1 MVIIPSS
8 IGSSKLGSFPMT
20 LFWKQKNP
28 YLLLMC
34 GSVNLKGKDLITKG
48 ALWRVDDGKGIKIW
62 GDTDNW
68 LPTINQSQNISS
80 SIWAR

>member
-1 MVIIPSS
+1 
-8 IGSSKLGSFPMT
+8 
-20 LFWKQKNP
+20 
-28 YLLLMC
+28 MC

-68 LPTINQSQNISS
+68 LPTINQS
-80 SIWAR
+80 